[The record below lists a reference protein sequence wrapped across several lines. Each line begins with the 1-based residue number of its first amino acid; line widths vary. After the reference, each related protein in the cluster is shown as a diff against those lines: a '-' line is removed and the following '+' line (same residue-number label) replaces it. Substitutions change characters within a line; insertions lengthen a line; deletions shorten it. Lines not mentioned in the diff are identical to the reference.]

1 MQRHTYGLFTL
12 LEEIM
17 EKAHEMMNARK
28 GPVEIQHCAIQDWL
42 FTFVPLGVAF
52 TFYIIFIMAAN
63 IEPKGLFMAGG
74 AAAGF
79 IGLQSYWVFRGF
91 CKKRP
96 IIIIAGLIGI
106 AVTIGLLML
115 YMSMS

>member
-1 MQRHTYGLFTL
+1 
-12 LEEIM
+12 M
-17 EKAHEMMNARK
+17 EKAHEMMNARS
-28 GPVEIQHCAIQDWL
+28 GQVETHSCVIQDWL

-52 TFYIIFIMAAN
+52 SFYVVFIMATN
-63 IEPKGLFMAGG
+63 IEPKGLFLAGG

-79 IGLQSYWVFRGF
+79 VGLQSYWVFRGF

-96 IIIIAGLIGI
+96 FIIVAGLVGI

-115 YMSMS
+115 YMS

>member
-1 MQRHTYGLFTL
+1 
-12 LEEIM
+12 M
-17 EKAHEMMNARK
+17 EKAHEMMNARSGK
-28 GPVEIQHCAIQDWL
+28 VEIHNCAIQDWL

-52 TFYIIFIMAAN
+52 TFYVVFIMATN
-63 IEPKGLFMAGG
+63 IEPKGLFLAGG

-79 IGLQSYWVFRGF
+79 VGLQSYWVFRGW

-96 IIIIAGLIGI
+96 FIIIAGLIGI

>member
-1 MQRHTYGLFTL
+1 
-12 LEEIM
+12 M
-17 EKAHEMMNARK
+17 EKAHEMMNARSGK
-28 GPVEIQHCAIQDWL
+28 IEIHNCAIQDWL

-52 TFYIIFIMAAN
+52 AFYVVFIMTSN
-63 IEPKGLFMAGG
+63 IEPKGLFLAGG

-79 IGLQSYWVFRGF
+79 VGLQSYWVFRGL

-96 IIIIAGLIGI
+96 FIILAGLIGI